1 MALEVAGEP
10 DHFARGRRN
19 VPRRLDRLRSRGLDV
34 NACTPGLDE
43 FEE

>member
-10 DHFARGRRN
+10 DHFARGHRDL
-19 VPRRLDRLRSRGLDV
+19 PRRLDRLRSRGLDV
-34 NACTPGLDE
+34 HACTPCLDE